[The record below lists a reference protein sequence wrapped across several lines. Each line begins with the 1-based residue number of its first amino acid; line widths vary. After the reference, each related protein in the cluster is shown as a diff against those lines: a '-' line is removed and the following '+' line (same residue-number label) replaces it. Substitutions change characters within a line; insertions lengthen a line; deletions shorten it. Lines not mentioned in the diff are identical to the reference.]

1 MRVLYIDCTYIT
13 TIILSAGTVY
23 HISYKGETLMS
34 TLNTVSF
41 ANANQALIIHRS
53 TTAELQVLIA
63 RSIQQEIADD
73 ETRELMNYEL
83 V

>member
-1 MRVLYIDCTYIT
+1 
-13 TIILSAGTVY
+13 
-23 HISYKGETLMS
+23 MS